1 VTSAMT
7 EHADA
12 IIVGIRVYTV
22 TVGFLVAIIGT
33 AQWRRWMTFL
43 PENQMAWL
51 AVAAFNFS
59 MVFGTFEVLGKG
71 VPGGPRSFIAAIAVT
86 FALFAVMHHP
96 LHRLRRWRENRRV
109 IRRYDR

>member
-1 VTSAMT
+1 MT

-12 IIVGIRVYTV
+12 IIQGVRLYIIVVGA
-22 TVGFLVAIIGT
+22 LVAVVGT
-33 AQWRRWMTFL
+33 AQWRRWKTFL
-43 PENQMAWL
+43 PSNQMAWL

-59 MVFGTFEVLGKG
+59 AVFGTIDVYAKDI
-71 VPGGPRSFIAAIAVT
+71 PGGTRTYIAAIATT
-86 FALFAVMHHP
+86 FALFAVLHYP